1 MNFKKS
7 RGMSLAEIVCALGI
21 LGVVLV
27 TMIGTLTTGLEAIQ
41 KSTNINQANI
51 IAQRTIE
58 QYKGMDYN
66 TITDSSTKIND
77 FAVTVTVSPATY
89 SIPSDPNNGEP
100 YKKVTVVVTNEDSTS
115 IKKRAYVEMETIFIE
130 TL

>member
-1 MNFKKS
+1 
-7 RGMSLAEIVCALGI
+7 
-21 LGVVLV
+21 
-27 TMIGTLTTGLEAIQ
+27 
-41 KSTNINQANI
+41 
-51 IAQRTIE
+51 
-58 QYKGMDYN
+58 MDYN